1 MKKTFIVIFGALLLC
16 GGLFCLH
23 LTAQTARNSFSP
35 PADKNSLLHRKFEK
49 CSEQEL
55 LELKVAAHRKILES
69 VVALG
74 EAGSPLGTYTRLLE
88 SQAGLIAAEIELYR
102 HTGEQDKLR
111 IALQARVD
119 AMTEKL
125 RSVTSTY
132 EAASG
137 SIRLVDVCEAE
148 LQLLD
153 ALLEQQRAK

>member
-1 MKKTFIVIFGALLLC
+1 MKKTIIVIFGALFLC

-35 PADKNSLLHRKFEK
+35 ADKNSLLHRKFEE

-69 VVALG
+69 VIAHS
-74 EAGSPLGTYTRLLE
+74 EAGSPLGSYARLQGA
-88 SQAGLIAAEIELYR
+88 QAGLAAAEIELYR

-119 AMTEKL
+119 ALTEKL
-125 RSVTSTY
+125 RAVTSAY

-137 SIRLVDVCEAE
+137 SAGPVDVCEAE
-148 LQLLD
+148 IQLLD